1 MRKLFAP
8 LLELQR
14 AIGQTFDTGI
24 EALHETGGS
33 LLLADEGAQRCL
45 GGLATRNDRRRVGVE
60 LLLGSLGLARVVLAR
75 LPIAT
80 RLGNRGQ
87 HEFESKLEQLGRQQ
101 RCTFCSRGLERERTQ
116 APLNLGLP
124 GTRLDKVPFDAI

>member
-1 MRKLFAP
+1 MLAD
-8 LLELQR
+8 QR
-14 AIGQTFDTGI
+14 AQC
-24 EALHETGGS
+24 
-33 LLLADEGAQRCL
+33 CL
-45 GGLATRNDRRRVGVE
+45 GSLATRDNRRRVGIE
-60 LLLGSLGLARVVLAR
+60 RLLRRLGLARIVLTR

-124 GTRLDKVPFDAI
+124 GTRLDEVSFDAI